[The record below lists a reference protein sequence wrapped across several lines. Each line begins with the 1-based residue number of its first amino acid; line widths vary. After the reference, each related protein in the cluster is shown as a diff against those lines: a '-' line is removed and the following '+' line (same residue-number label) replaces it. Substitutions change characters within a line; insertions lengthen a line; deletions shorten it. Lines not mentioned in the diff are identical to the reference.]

1 MVGCFIDVLFGFTW
15 IRVRVAGKCM
25 PQWLTHNG
33 KLLLELKCGSALIPP
48 YNYTSTSL
56 LAFLAAESWI
66 SRISL
71 QKFRKQKVPVAL
83 VKEHTVVLLFLSQ
96 SRDLLYTKKRAP
108 DFISDLSRDTWEC
121 FSDYLTSSFST
132 SFCLCSFTNPSYDVL
147 LLSLCTKVLFIPI
160 MKQVMLPY

>member
-48 YNYTSTSL
+48 YNYTSTSS

-66 SRISL
+66 SKISL

-83 VKEHTVVLLFLSQ
+83 VKEHTVILLFLSQ

-108 DFISDLSRDTWEC
+108 DFISDLPRDTWEW

-132 SFCLCSFTNPSYDVL
+132 SLCLCSFTIPSYDVL
-147 LLSLCTKVLFIPI
+147 LSSLCTKVLFIPI